1 MWALSYL
8 GCLIFIDSILC
19 SLLQVW
25 NLQIIQTEIV
35 VLYVALAQDHVG
47 GGTSPGA
54 ITWVVAVVDLEAQ
67 FSAKELA
74 ARTMVRPGRWSGVGR
89 PGRRTSRSAAS
100 LVRHGVEG
108 SGPPAWSGRTEE
120 APSLLSRPVHV
131 HDLALVVQE
140 RSDSRLLVLVRRA
153 GRDAVDLCLAA
164 ATA

>member
-25 NLQIIQTEIV
+25 NLRIV
-35 VLYVALAQDHVG
+35 QAVIVLLYVALAQDHVG

-67 FSAKELA
+67 FSAKELT
-74 ARTMVRPGRWSGVGR
+74 ARTMVRAGRWSEVGR

-108 SGPPAWSGRTEE
+108 SGPPAWPGRTEE